1 MPFIPAA
8 AFQQGGIV
16 DTELTLA
23 DMDTGGG
30 TADRAVV
37 GLLVAASGGPEL
49 VPGDGTLGIKAQ
61 ITAIPAA
68 SSTTDSIAISFR
80 TDAIS
85 NNLTELVPK
94 FAVIDHATSGDNT
107 ILAAVSSKKIRV
119 HQLFLVAAA
128 ALTVR
133 FESGAG
139 GTALT
144 GQMNVAANGGFVL
157 PFSPMGWFETAA
169 TTLLNMELSGAF
181 SCDGVL
187 GYTEV

>member
-1 MPFIPAA
+1 MAV
-8 AFQQGGIV
+8 IV

-37 GLLVAASGGPEL
+37 GIFVPGSGGPVL
-49 VPGDGTLGIKAQ
+49 APGDGTLGFKLQLSSILS
-61 ITAIPAA
+61 AA
-68 SSTTDSIAISFR
+68 STTDTVAASFR

-85 NNLTELVPK
+85 NNLTELTPK
-94 FAVIDHATSGDNT
+94 FVFIDGATSGDNT
-107 ILAAVSSKKIRV
+107 LVSAVSSKKIRV
-119 HQLFLVAAA
+119 HQLFIVNTT

-169 TTLLNMELSGAF
+169 TTLLNMELSGAT
-181 SCDGVL
+181 SVDGVL